1 METKLLLTAVSYKL
15 NGACLA
21 GIKADGTFI
30 RPLSHSQPDFSI
42 PWKSIEVGPG
52 GRKLQPL
59 DVVTLELET
68 IPEHQARHFEDRYCT
83 NAQIS
88 YVNHLTTSDL
98 EDHAGFRTAAKPAW
112 FMADSERFVVDA
124 PSTRASL
131 ALVLAE
137 SVEIAPNPRNP
148 AKHYIS
154 FTTGNRRF
162 QNLSLTDLNHL
173 QLSASVDPNTRYRLC
188 LSLARDWDKRG
199 EIRNYKLVAGMWPDN
214 VVQQ

>member
-1 METKLLLTAVSYKL
+1 METKLLLTAVSYKH

-21 GIKADGTFI
+21 GITRDGTFI
-30 RPLSHSQPDFSI
+30 RPGSHSQPDFSI
-42 PWKSIEVGPG
+42 PWQSIEVGPG

-68 IPEHQARHFEDRYCT
+68 IPEHQARHFEDRQCT

-88 YVNHLTTSDL
+88 YVDHLTMRDL
-98 EDHAGFRTAAKPAW
+98 ADHAGFRTAAKPAW
-112 FMADSERFVVDA
+112 FVADSARFVVDA
-124 PSTRASL
+124 SPTRASL

-137 SVEIAPNPRNP
+137 SVQIAPKPHDS

-154 FTTGNRRF
+154 FTTENRRF

-173 QLSASVDPNTRYRLC
+173 QLSESVNPNSKYWLC
-188 LSLARDWDKRG
+188 LSLARDYPEHG
-199 EIRNYKLVAGMWPDN
+199 EIRNYKLVAGMWPAN
-214 VVQQ
+214 VPQ

>member
-30 RPLSHSQPDFSI
+30 RPGSHSQPDFSI

-68 IPEHQARHFEDRYCT
+68 IPEHQALHFEDRYCT

-88 YVNHLTTSDL
+88 YVNHLTMSDL

-112 FMADSERFVVDA
+112 FMADSARFVVDA

-137 SVEIAPNPRNP
+137 SVEIAPKPRDP

-173 QLSASVDPNTRYRLC
+173 QLSASVDPDTKYWLC
-188 LSLARDWDKRG
+188 LSLALDWVEHG
-199 EIRNYKLVAGMWPDN
+199 EIHNYKLVAGMWPAN
-214 VVQQ
+214 VVQK